1 MISTVSKSV
10 VPTFKAF
17 VSSQNAEPLANTS
30 HLEDDLNSLF
40 STEEFNNLI
49 ITLIES
55 PAFSEDLGKE
65 LAAAGAIAAI
75 SRLSQS

>member
-55 PAFSEDLGKE
+55 PAFSETPWQR
-65 LAAAGAIAAI
+65 AGRGWGDRSYI
-75 SRLSQS
+75 RLPQS